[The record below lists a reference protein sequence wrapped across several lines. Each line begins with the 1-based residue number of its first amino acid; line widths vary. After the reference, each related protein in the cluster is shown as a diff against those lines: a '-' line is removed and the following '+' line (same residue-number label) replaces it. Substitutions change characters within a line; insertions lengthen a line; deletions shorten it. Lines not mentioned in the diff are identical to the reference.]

1 MSFDKTKKV
10 ILQLLS
16 CSLFQKTI
24 CIEEETDWQAVLKEC
39 RLQSV
44 VSLVY
49 SSLPKDLI
57 SAQILEEW
65 ENYFNLELMQ
75 NSKVSYAHS
84 LINELLVKSD
94 IPYVILKGCVSASYY
109 DSPMLRTMGDVDFL
123 VKTDDFEKAD
133 ALLVKNKFVSHGIKH
148 EYEKA
153 YSKAN
158 VTFELHKR
166 INGVPSG
173 KTGKIIDTY
182 FEDIFEKAELNKTD
196 FAQYYS
202 PSVFHHG
209 LIMLLHVARHM
220 ITGGV
225 GLRHFCDWAVFVE
238 KLGDK
243 FPVLFE
249 DKLKKVGLWKFA
261 QILTQFCVEYLGC
274 SKQAWTGS
282 VDKVLLKNLLDD
294 IFDGGNFGHKDK
306 KRSDEA
312 KLITSRKKGG
322 VNDDSNLKQSILSAN
337 EIVRKHWGIAEKLPI
352 IYPFGWMFF
361 GVRYTIRAV
370 LGKRK
375 KIKFNELV
383 KGAEKRKEIYKQLRL
398 FEE

>member
-16 CSLFQKTI
+16 CSLFQKPF
-24 CIEEETDWQAVLKEC
+24 CAEEGIDWQAVLLEC

-49 SSLPKDLI
+49 SSLPKNLI
-57 SAQILEEW
+57 SAEILAEW
-65 ENYFNLELMQ
+65 EKCFNLELMQ

-84 LINELLVKSD
+84 MINNLLVKAE

-109 DSPMLRTMGDVDFL
+109 DNPMLRTMGDVDFL
-123 VKTDDFEKAD
+123 VSVENFEKTEI
-133 ALLVKNKFVSHGIKH
+133 LLVKNEFISKNIKH
-148 EYEKA
+148 EYEKS
-153 YSKAN
+153 YSKEN

-166 INGVPSG
+166 INGVPGG
-173 KTGKIIDTY
+173 KAGEIIEGY
-182 FEDIFEKAELNKTD
+182 FEDIIEKAELIKTE

-202 PSVFHHG
+202 PSEFHHG

-238 KLGDK
+238 KLGAE
-243 FPVLFE
+243 FPVLFK

-261 QILTQFCVEYLGC
+261 QIITQLCVEYLGC
-274 SKQAWTGS
+274 SQQLCTGS
-282 VDKVLLKNLLDD
+282 VDRELLVNLLDD
-294 IFDGGNFGHKDK
+294 IFAGGNFGKKDK

-312 KLITSRKKGG
+312 KLITNRKKGG
-322 VNDDSNLKQSILSAN
+322 VNEDSTLKQTILSAN
-337 EIVRKHWGIAEKLPI
+337 EIVRKHWSISEKLPV
-352 IYPFGWMFF
+352 IYPFGWVFF
-361 GVRYTIRAV
+361 GIRYAVRAM

-375 KIKFNELV
+375 KIKINELV
-383 KGAEKRKEIYKQLRL
+383 DGAEKRKEIYRHLEL
-398 FEE
+398 FDS